1 MATLFL
7 EILKKDTEAI
17 GIKLDSSALS
27 IFHSYYHELKR
38 WSRAYNLT
46 ALRDE
51 KDITERLFID
61 SLGYHVVCRKHAA
74 SHILDIGSGAGFP
87 GLVLA
92 VLRPESMVTLIE
104 PSKKKTA
111 FLRAVIKKV
120 ALNNTEVVDTTV
132 EEFISGCDKRFDM
145 ITTRAL
151 FSAKELLKKS
161 LPLQS
166 EKAVLLLSKGRDFQ
180 KEIDQLKGLPKKM
193 LSSFSIEHK
202 QFHIPNSEIIR
213 NFIIIK
219 RT

>member
-1 MATLFL
+1 MAALFL
-7 EILKKDTEAI
+7 ETLKKDAEAI
-17 GIKLDSSALS
+17 GINLDRSTLS
-27 IFHSYYHELKR
+27 TFHSYYHELKR

-51 KDITERLFID
+51 KDIARKLFID
-61 SLGYHVVCRKHAA
+61 SLGYHVVCRKQAV

-111 FLRAVIKKV
+111 FLRSVIKKV
-120 ALNNTEVVDTTV
+120 ALDNTEVVDTTV
-132 EEFISGCDKRFDM
+132 EEFVRGCDKRFNM

-151 FSAKELLKKS
+151 FSAKELLKKT

-180 KEIDQLKGLPKKM
+180 KEIDQIEGLPKRM
-193 LSSFSIEHK
+193 LSSFIIEHK
-202 QFHIPNSEIIR
+202 QFRIPNSEIIR